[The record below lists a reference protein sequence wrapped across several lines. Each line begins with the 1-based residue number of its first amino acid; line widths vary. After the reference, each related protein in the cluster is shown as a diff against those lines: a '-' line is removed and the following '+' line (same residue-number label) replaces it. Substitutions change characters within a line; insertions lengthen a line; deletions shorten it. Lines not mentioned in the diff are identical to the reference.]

1 MTMTEFD
8 RIFVVVKRTALLL
21 LIKNRSFSYSAHTQQ
36 LTALFLTI
44 FALFCLTSHS
54 TNEQTAEKCII
65 FAPSTNESAQGA
77 SQEASITT
85 KGGHNRRQAP
95 VIY

>member
-1 MTMTEFD
+1 MKGKLYTQIRRFT
-8 RIFVVVKRTALLL
+8 
-21 LIKNRSFSYSAHTQQ
+21 YSTHTQQ
-36 LTALFLTI
+36 LTALFLVI
-44 FALFCLTSHS
+44 LDLFPLTSHS

-65 FAPSTNESAQGA
+65 FAPSTNESAIRA

>member
-1 MTMTEFD
+1 MVIRENSRFM
-8 RIFVVVKRTALLL
+8 
-21 LIKNRSFSYSAHTQQ
+21 YSTHTQQ
-36 LTALFLTI
+36 LTALFLVI
-44 FALFCLTSHS
+44 FDLFCLTSHS
-54 TNEQTAEKCII
+54 TNEQTAEKCCI

>member
-1 MTMTEFD
+1 MVHLKMQKSNFM
-8 RIFVVVKRTALLL
+8 
-21 LIKNRSFSYSAHTQQ
+21 YSTHSQQ
-36 LTALFLTI
+36 LTALFLAI
-44 FALFCLTSHS
+44 PDLFCLTSHHGF
-54 TNEQTAEKCII
+54 EQTAEKCII
-65 FAPSTNESAQGA
+65 FAASTNESAQGA

>member
-1 MTMTEFD
+1 MVI
-8 RIFVVVKRTALLL
+8 RK
-21 LIKNRSFSYSAHTQQ
+21 KSKFSYSTHTQQ
-36 LTALFLTI
+36 LTALFLVI
-44 FALFCLTSHS
+44 FDLLCLTNHHGF
-54 TNEQTAEKCII
+54 EQTAEKCII

>member
-1 MTMTEFD
+1 M
-8 RIFVVVKRTALLL
+8 KRKVIHQKSRFT
-21 LIKNRSFSYSAHTQQ
+21 YSTHTQQ
-36 LTALFLTI
+36 LTALFLVI
-44 FALFCLTSHS
+44 LDLFPLTSHS

-65 FAPSTNESAQGA
+65 FAPSTNESAIIA

-85 KGGHNRRQAP
+85 KGGHNRRQTP

>member
-1 MTMTEFD
+1 M
-8 RIFVVVKRTALLL
+8 KRKVIHQNSRFT
-21 LIKNRSFSYSAHTQQ
+21 YSAHTQQ
-36 LTALFLTI
+36 LTVLFLVI
-44 FALFCLTSHS
+44 LALFCLTSHS

-65 FAPSTNESAQGA
+65 FAASTNESAQGA

-85 KGGHNRRQAP
+85 KDGHNRRQAP

>member
-1 MTMTEFD
+1 MT
-8 RIFVVVKRTALLL
+8 
-21 LIKNRSFSYSAHTQQ
+21 
-36 LTALFLTI
+36 LFLFRTGLI
-44 FALFCLTSHS
+44 VHEKESYTPKIGACVFHTYTATYSTVSCHFDLFPLTSHS
-54 TNEQTAEKCII
+54 TNEQTAEKCCI
-65 FAPSTNESAQGA
+65 FAASTNESAQEA

>member
-1 MTMTEFD
+1 MQS
-8 RIFVVVKRTALLL
+8 RL
-21 LIKNRSFSYSAHTQQ
+21 QQ
-36 LTALFLTI
+36 VTPVF
-44 FALFCLTSHS
+44 
-54 TNEQTAEKCII
+54 EQTAEKCII

>member
-1 MTMTEFD
+1 MHQERKKSRKDAVYVTASKHATYKAILGVFQ
-8 RIFVVVKRTALLL
+8 RTRQT
-21 LIKNRSFSYSAHTQQ
+21 NFTQNLHFPKQ
-36 LTALFLTI
+36 
-44 FALFCLTSHS
+44 
-54 TNEQTAEKCII
+54 CII

-85 KGGHNRRQAP
+85 KVGHNRRQAP